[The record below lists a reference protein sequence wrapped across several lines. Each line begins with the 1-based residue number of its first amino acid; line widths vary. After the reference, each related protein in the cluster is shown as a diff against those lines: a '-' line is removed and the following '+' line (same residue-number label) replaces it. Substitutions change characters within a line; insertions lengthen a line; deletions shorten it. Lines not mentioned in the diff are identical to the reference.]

1 MKKRRSKTVLDCPF
15 KVKYNFVLFLCV
27 FCCREEK
34 SSPAGSTTPESHQIE
49 YESDFE
55 LDKEDTVGFR
65 FHTSYIIYIRI

>member
-1 MKKRRSKTVLDCPF
+1 M
-15 KVKYNFVLFLCV
+15 